1 MATKKTKETN
11 RDREYMQSLKASRA
25 AQKSSK
31 SNSPSASTR
40 QTTANKNVLKNQKQY
55 KTGMLETASIPFA
68 VFSRK
73 PTKTIRAQNK
83 VEKTF
88 RLQTKAEDKDMAR
101 RRRLINAKKNVNK
114 KAK

>member
-11 RDREYMQSLKASRA
+11 RDKEYMQSLKASRA
-25 AQKSSK
+25 ARKSSK

-40 QTTANKNVLKNQKQY
+40 QTTAIKNVTKYQKQY
-55 KTGMLETASIPFA
+55 KPGMFETAGTSFA
-68 VFSRK
+68 ILSRK
-73 PTKTIRAQNK
+73 PTKTVKAQNK

-88 RLQTKAEDKDMAR
+88 HSQTKAEDKDMAR

-114 KAK
+114 KAR